1 MIRGHPYIS
10 WHLEGGLSQSVITM
24 TAGGGLAQVSSRNLM
39 VGSYYACFR
48 PVILLFR
55 PTNCDFVIG
64 WMILTKNM
72 KFIAKIAQRNVKCN
86 SHFKRLVRKAFFD
99 TIFSLKRGAVQ
110 QISWLSAGGVWPKCQ
125 LTVSRGGRVVVY
137 VGNQQIGHFLSLFRH
152 CLTHNFGICRFFEN
166 VVAFGQ
172 IFGDQNFGVP

>member
-10 WHLEGGLSQSVITM
+10 WHPEGGSEPKCHHDDSR
-24 TAGGGLAQVSSRNLM
+24 GGLAQVSSRNLM

-64 WMILTKNM
+64 WMIFTKNM

-125 LTVSRGGRVVVY
+125 LTVSRGQGR
-137 VGNQQIGHFLSLFRH
+137 R